1 MKRFMYAG
9 AMLCAMALMTGCSE
23 EEQMAGQ
30 AQSGNFSVTATTGV
44 DTRTTVDGYTVHW
57 SENDKIYVYGEG
69 VNATLDLTDGKDTNK
84 GTFTGTIKGDATAL
98 KYAVYPVPTIAEGS
112 KSISFPATYTYPYN
126 SNSPMYATF
135 GNDKS
140 SLSFGHLCGMMR
152 LTINGIP
159 TDGEKTL
166 TLTSE
171 SNIAGS
177 AALTETDDK
186 LSLSAIS
193 SGEGKSITVTIPEG
207 TTGTTFD
214 MPLPAGTYTNGIKV
228 GLTVDGKECIAEST
242 TNIDIKVG
250 NMLEMATLTY
260 ININGET
267 PTLAQ
272 PVATVDEANKALEEG
287 KNSVAIAAVAATG
300 SDITITVPPT
310 ADKAPTTVAINALQT
325 GENKLVIKAKENE
338 TVNQDI
344 NLFLGAATSDSGTG
358 QPKININIETGES
371 HVTIAP
377 TNKTNGAI
385 EIETANVLT
394 GETTFVIEKGV
405 TVNKLTVNGGNV
417 RVNAGATIE
426 AIEKGSENN
435 ASVIFLYTEEG
446 AIIPGSLDECFIVVN
461 AAVHDLKKALNNGE
475 SYKLTVNNASIV
487 GQSLNV
493 PAGKTATLDL
503 NGYTLIADNST
514 TGRIM
519 VYGTFTLKDSS
530 TGKAGKI
537 VANSDYEK
545 GIYDGA
551 LIEIAGEQASMT
563 MESGN
568 ISAVRPDNAMDYG
581 QFGITVSKG
590 GDFTMTGGKI
600 EAGWYAVCG
609 NGNFKTENSIINIK
623 GGELVSTADYALYL
637 PQSGTTTI
645 SGGTV
650 YGVAGG
656 IAIQRGT
663 LNVEGTALITSK
675 GTGDTGDSSDGTGN
689 LGCAA
694 INANARYG
702 DCTINIKG
710 GTLTAESEALITE
723 GTNYTATINVTG
735 GTFSDPSMLKYMKD
749 NANVNIK
756 LSADKECPGFKTTKG
771 QTLTMNLGGKIL
783 ALTDPAV
790 GSPGT
795 ETNSC
800 QLLEGSTVT
809 IKNGTL
815 KSENT
820 EIMIQNYSNLTLDGM
835 TVIGENAKYVVSN
848 NCGNIQINNTTI
860 TAGNGDNQFAFDVCG
875 YAKYTSGVEV
885 TVSGKS
891 VIDGKVEISKSAN
904 NTQTMKLN
912 ITGGTFKGDLK
923 VDSSVTEEEA
933 KGIISISGNPTFEGS
948 GWNDYKST
956 AGQ

>member
-44 DTRTTVDGYTVHW
+44 DTRTTVEGYTVHW

-69 VNATLDLTDGKDTNK
+69 VNATLDLTGGKDTNK

-98 KYAVYPVPTIAEGS
+98 KYAVYPVPTITEGS

-207 TTGTTFD
+207 TAGPTFD
-214 MPLPAGTYTNGIKV
+214 IPLLAGTYTNGIKV

-325 GENKLVIKAKENE
+325 GENKLVIKVKENE

-435 ASVIFLYTEEG
+435 ASVIFLYIEEG
-446 AIIPGSLDECFIVVN
+446 ATIPGSLDECFIVVN

-475 SYKLTVNNASIV
+475 SYKLTVDNASIV
-487 GQSLNV
+487 GQSIKV

-503 NGYTLIADNST
+503 NGYTLIADNSI

-530 TGKAGKI
+530 ANKTGKI

-568 ISAVRPDNAMDYG
+568 ISAVRPNNATDNG
-581 QFGITVSKG
+581 QFGITVSIG

-609 NGNFKTENSIINIK
+609 NGNFKTQNSIINIK
-623 GGELVSTADYALYL
+623 GGELVSTTDYALYL

-663 LNVEGTALITSK
+663 LNVEGTASITSK

-771 QTLTMNLGGKIL
+771 QTLTMDLGGKIL

-860 TAGNGDNQFAFDVCG
+860 TAGDGDNQFAFDVCG

-912 ITGGTFKGDLK
+912 ITGGTFKGDLM

-948 GWNDYKST
+948 GWDDYKST

>member
-69 VNATLDLTDGKDTNK
+69 VNATLDLTGGKDTNK

-98 KYAVYPVPTIAEGS
+98 KYAVYPVPTITEGS

-126 SNSPMYATF
+126 SRSPMYATF

-207 TTGTTFD
+207 TAGPTFD
-214 MPLPAGTYTNGIKV
+214 IPLPAGTYTNGIKV
-228 GLTVDGKECIAEST
+228 KLTVDGKECIAEST

-344 NLFLGAATSDSGTG
+344 NLFLGAATPDSGTG

-405 TVNKLTVNGGNV
+405 TVNKLTVNGGHI
-417 RVNAGATIE
+417 RVNAGAKITS
-426 AIEKGSENN
+426 IEKGSGNQ
-435 ASVIFLYTEEG
+435 ATVIFLYTEDG
-446 AIIPGSLDECFIVVN
+446 ATIPGSLDECFIVVN

-475 SYKLTVNNASIV
+475 SYKLTVDNASIV
-487 GQSLNV
+487 GQSIKV

-503 NGYTLIADNST
+503 NGHTLIADNST

-537 VANSDYEK
+537 VANSDYEN

-551 LIEIAGEQASMT
+551 LIEIAGGQASMT

-568 ISAVRPDNAMDYG
+568 ISAVRDNATDKG
-581 QFGITVSKG
+581 QFGITVSTG

-609 NGNFKTENSIINIK
+609 NGISTESSTISIK
-623 GGELVSTADYALYL
+623 GGELISTADYALYL
-637 PQSGTTTI
+637 PHPGETTV

-650 YGVAGG
+650 YGAAGG
-656 IAIQRGT
+656 VAIQRST

-675 GTGDTGDSSDGTGN
+675 GTGNTGDWGNGTGKLN
-689 LGCAA
+689 CAA

-702 DCTINIKG
+702 NCTVNIKG
-710 GTLTAESEALITE
+710 GTLTAESEALIAE
-723 GTNYTATINVTG
+723 GKNYTATINVTG
-735 GTFSDPSMLKYMKD
+735 GTFSDPSMLKYMTD
-749 NANVNIK
+749 NANVNIE
-756 LSADKECPGFKTTKG
+756 LSADKECPGFKTQEG
-771 QTLTMNLGGKIL
+771 QTLTMDLGKKKL
-783 ALTDPAV
+783 TLTDPTV
-790 GSPGT
+790 GTTGT

-800 QLLEGSTVT
+800 QLLKGSTVT

-815 KSENT
+815 ESNNEK
-820 EIMIQNYSNLTLDGM
+820 IMIQNYSNLTLDGM
-835 TVIGENAKYVVSN
+835 TVIGEKAQYVVSN
-848 NCGNIQINNTTI
+848 NCGTIKINNTTI
-860 TAGNGDNQFAFDVCG
+860 TAGDGGNQFAFDIFG
-875 YAKYTSGVEV
+875 YWPYPTGVEV
-885 TVSGKS
+885 TVSGES
-891 VIDGKVEISKSAN
+891 VINGKVEIAKSERG
-904 NTQTMKLN
+904 TTIPLKLN
-912 ITGGTFKGDLK
+912 ITGGTFKGDLM
-923 VDSSVTEEEA
+923 VDSSVTEVA
-933 KGIISISGNPTFEGS
+933 KEIISISGNPTFEGS
-948 GWNDYKST
+948 GWDDYKST

>member
-1 MKRFMYAG
+1 MKLFMYTG
-9 AMLCAMALMTGCSE
+9 AMLCAMALMAGCSE

-30 AQSGNFSVTATTGV
+30 AQSGNFSVIATTGV
-44 DTRTTVDGYTVHW
+44 DTRTTVDGYAVLW

-69 VNATLDLTDGKDTNK
+69 VNATLDLSDGKDTNK

-112 KSISFPATYTYPYN
+112 ESISFPATYTYPYN

-135 GNDKS
+135 GGDKS
-140 SLSFGHLCGMMR
+140 SLNFGHLCGMMR

-177 AALTETDDK
+177 ATLTEADGK

-207 TTGTTFD
+207 ITGTTFD

-242 TNIDIKVG
+242 TNIDIKVDS
-250 NMLEMATLTY
+250 MLEMATLTY
-260 ININGET
+260 ININGGT
-267 PTLAQ
+267 PSLTQ
-272 PVATVDEANKALEEG
+272 PVKTVDEANKALEEG
-287 KNSVAIAAVAATG
+287 KSSVAIEAVDATG

-310 ADKAPTTVAINALQT
+310 TNKAPTTVAINALQT
-325 GENKLVIKAKENE
+325 GENELVIKAKENE

-344 NLFLGAATSDSGTG
+344 NLFLGAATPDSGTE

-405 TVNKLTVNGGNV
+405 TVKKLTVNGGHI
-417 RVNAGATIE
+417 RVNTGAKITN
-426 AIEKGSENN
+426 IEKGSENQ
-435 ASVIFLYTEEG
+435 ATEIFLYIEDG
-446 AIIPGSLDECFIVVN
+446 ATIPESHDGFTVAN
-461 AAVHDLKKALNNGE
+461 AAVHDLKKALTNGE
-475 SYKLTVNNASIV
+475 SYKLTVDNASIV

-503 NGYTLIADNST
+503 NGKTLIADNSI
-514 TGRIM
+514 TGRII

-537 VANSDYEK
+537 VANSDYEDK
-545 GIYDGA
+545 IYDGA

-568 ISAVRPDNAMDYG
+568 ISAVRPDNATDNG
-581 QFGITVSKG
+581 QFGITVAKG

-694 INANARYG
+694 INANAKYG
-702 DCTINIKG
+702 DCTVNIKG

-723 GTNYTATINVTG
+723 GTKYTATINVTG

-771 QTLTMNLGGKIL
+771 QILTMDLGGKIL

-835 TVIGENAKYVVSN
+835 TVIGKNAKYVVSN
-848 NCGNIQINNTTI
+848 NCGNIKINNTTI
-860 TAGNGDNQFAFDVCG
+860 TAGSNDKQFAFDVCG

-891 VIDGKVEISKSAN
+891 VINGDVEIAKSKN
-904 NTQTMKLN
+904 NTQSMKLN

-933 KGIISISGNPTFEGS
+933 KGIISISGSPTFEGS
-948 GWNDYKST
+948 GWDDYKST